1 MLGTRISL
9 SAQTRGTAMNL
20 RCIDLN
26 LLVVLKALVEERNA
40 TRAAETIGVSQSAV
54 SHALRRLRMTFNDEL
69 LIRTPEG
76 MRPTAYA
83 ESLAQAIGGS
93 LRQIEEAIQSG
104 RQFDPATTERRFSM
118 RVSDYAAVY
127 FLPRLCREMRRL
139 APAAQLEVQHFDKN
153 DHEQRIAKDEVQ
165 IRLAMNNRHE
175 GESHS
180 SRLLDDRFVVIM
192 NARHPAARKSMDLNR
207 YLALHHLKVS
217 VAGVGTN
224 AIDEALAAMGLI
236 RKIAMTVPS
245 WLEMRQVIETTDLVA
260 VVPHHWLAAEEF
272 KSFSAKPLPVARI
285 SLSIDLV
292 WHANDAND
300 AGHTWFRGIVQR
312 VFQPAPRLA

>member
-1 MLGTRISL
+1 
-9 SAQTRGTAMNL
+9 MNL

-26 LLVVLKALVEERNA
+26 LLVILKVLVEEGNA
-40 TRAAETIGVSQSAV
+40 TRAAEKIGVSQSAI

-76 MRPTAYA
+76 MTPTAYA
-83 ESLAQAIGGS
+83 ASLAHAIGGS

-104 RQFDPATTERRFSM
+104 RKFDPATTDRKFSM

-139 APAAQLEVQHFDKN
+139 APYAQLEVQHFDKK

-165 IRLAMNNRHE
+165 IRLAMNFRQE
-175 GESHS
+175 GESYS
-180 SRLLDDRFVVIM
+180 TRLLDDRFVVIM
-192 NARHPAARKSMDLNR
+192 NAAHPAADGAMDLTR
-207 YLALHHLKVS
+207 YLSLHHLKIS

-224 AIDEALAAMGLI
+224 AIDEALAAMGLA

-260 VVPHHWLAAEEF
+260 VVPHHWLAAKEF
-272 KSFSAKPLPVARI
+272 KSFRAAALPLPHI
-285 SLSIDLV
+285 SLAIDLV
-292 WHANDAND
+292 WHPKDETDPA
-300 AGHTWFRGIVQR
+300 HTWFRGVVQR
-312 VFQPAPRLA
+312 VFRPSPRLQ